1 VYHYRRIHIKIM
13 AGQIA
18 AVAAL
23 LLPLVAAI
31 TPEYVLLY
39 QYSVEELEELTYH

>member
-1 VYHYRRIHIKIM
+1 MYYYGRIHIKVM

-39 QYSVEELEELTYH
+39 QYTTKEL